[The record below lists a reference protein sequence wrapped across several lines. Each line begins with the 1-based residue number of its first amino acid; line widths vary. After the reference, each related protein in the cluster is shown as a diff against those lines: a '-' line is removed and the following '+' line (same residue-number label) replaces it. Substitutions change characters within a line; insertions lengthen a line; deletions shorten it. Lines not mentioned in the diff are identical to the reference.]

1 MESGLRKRGALS
13 VVLRFVASS
22 VTCFIYLL
30 SLAPCLLKSIIATV
44 MCREPAVRIT
54 FIIKNQRAIGWARY
68 CWHHFT
74 GKKVG

>member
-30 SLAPCLLKSIIATV
+30 SLAPYLLKSIIATV
-44 MCREPAVRIT
+44 MCREPAVSY
-54 FIIKNQRAIGWARY
+54 FYN
-68 CWHHFT
+68 
-74 GKKVG
+74 